1 MEIPSF
7 LKEKLITQY
16 GEEITQKIIK
26 GYMAKRKTTL
36 RVNTL
41 KTSLHNVI
49 DVLNKNNIKFERVN
63 WYNDALIIENA
74 NESDIQNLDIY
85 KNGEIYL
92 QSLSSMLP
100 PLILNPQEKTDI
112 LDMAAAPG
120 GKTTQIATIVNNNA
134 SITACELNKIRAER
148 LKYNIEKQGAKAYVM
163 VTDAR
168 KIDSFFSFD
177 NILLDAPCSGSGT
190 LNLNT
195 GISEKN
201 FSLNLISKSVKAQ
214 TALLEKALKILKPGC
229 EMVYSTCS
237 ILQEENEEILEKV
250 LSKNT
255 AKIVPIDFES
265 KDLPLLPTRIMGTL
279 CVAPSE
285 LYEGFFIAKIKKNQ
299 VTDFC

>member
-168 KIDSFFSFD
+168 RIDSFFSFD

-250 LSKNT
+250 LSKNK
-255 AKIVPIDFES
+255 AKIIPIDFES

-279 CVAPSE
+279 CVAPNE
-285 LYEGFFIAKIKKNQ
+285 LYEGFFIAKIKKN
-299 VTDFC
+299 

>member
-237 ILQEENEEILEKV
+237 ILQEENEKILEKV
-250 LSKNT
+250 LSKNK
-255 AKIVPIDFES
+255 AKIIPIDFES

-279 CVAPSE
+279 CVAPNE
-285 LYEGFFIAKIKKNQ
+285 LYEGFFIAKIKKN
-299 VTDFC
+299 

>member
-49 DVLNKNNIKFERVN
+49 DVLDKNNIKFKRVN

-100 PLILNPQEKTDI
+100 PLILNPQEKSDI

-177 NILLDAPCSGSGT
+177 KILLDAPCSGSGT

-214 TALLEKALKILKPGC
+214 TALLDKALKILKPGC

-250 LSKNT
+250 LSKNK
-255 AKIVPIDFES
+255 AKIIPIDFES

-279 CVAPSE
+279 CVAPNE
-285 LYEGFFIAKIKKNQ
+285 LYEGFFIAKIKKN
-299 VTDFC
+299 

>member
-49 DVLNKNNIKFERVN
+49 DILDKNNIKFERVN

-214 TALLEKALKILKPGC
+214 TALLDKALKILKPGC

-250 LSKNT
+250 LSKNK
-255 AKIVPIDFES
+255 AKIIPIDFES

-279 CVAPSE
+279 CVAPNE
-285 LYEGFFIAKIKKNQ
+285 LYEGFFIAKIKKN
-299 VTDFC
+299 

>member
-7 LKEKLITQY
+7 LKEKLKTQY

-41 KTSLHNVI
+41 KTSSTNVI
-49 DVLNKNNIKFERVN
+49 DILDKNNIKLKKVN
-63 WYNDALIIENA
+63 WYNDAFIIENA
-74 NESDIQNLDIY
+74 NESDIQKLDIY
-85 KNGEIYL
+85 QNGEIYL

-120 GKTTQIATIVNNNA
+120 GKTTQIAAIVNNNA
-134 SITACELNKIRAER
+134 SITACELNKIRAEK

-177 NILLDAPCSGSGT
+177 KILLDAPCSGSGT
-190 LNLNT
+190 LDLNT

-229 EMVYSTCS
+229 DMVYSTCS

-250 LSKNT
+250 LSKNK
-255 AKIVPIDFES
+255 AKIVPIDFEL
-265 KDLPLLPTRIMGTL
+265 KDLPLLPSKIPGTL
-279 CVAPSE
+279 CVLPND
-285 LYEGFFIAKIKKNQ
+285 LYEGFFIAKIQK
-299 VTDFC
+299 

>member
-49 DVLNKNNIKFERVN
+49 DILDKNNIKFKRVN

-177 NILLDAPCSGSGT
+177 KILLDAPCSGSGT

-250 LSKNT
+250 LSKNK
-255 AKIVPIDFES
+255 AKIIPIDFES

-279 CVAPSE
+279 CVAPNE
-285 LYEGFFIAKIKKNQ
+285 LYEGFFIAKIKKN
-299 VTDFC
+299 

>member
-49 DVLNKNNIKFERVN
+49 DVLDKNNIKFKRVN

-120 GKTTQIATIVNNNA
+120 GKTTQIATIANNNA

-168 KIDSFFSFD
+168 RIDSFFSFD
-177 NILLDAPCSGSGT
+177 KILLDAPCSGSGT

-250 LSKNT
+250 LSKNK

-279 CVAPSE
+279 CVAPNE
-285 LYEGFFIAKIKKNQ
+285 LYEGFFIAKIKKN
-299 VTDFC
+299 

>member
-49 DVLNKNNIKFERVN
+49 DVLDKNNIKFERVN

-237 ILQEENEEILEKV
+237 ILQEENEEILENV
-250 LSKNT
+250 LSKNK
-255 AKIVPIDFES
+255 AKIIPIDFES

-285 LYEGFFIAKIKKNQ
+285 LYEGFFIAKIKKN
-299 VTDFC
+299 